1 MFIILNTS
9 FLAHTRFFPLILTI
23 TIWHVVALVWHL
35 WNRELEHKVRI
46 HVRVH
51 IISIISY
58 ASISIVFLI
67 VQPLLVQPYGTNI
80 NYVIMM
86 IAIGA
91 MIIFNAARLRYFL
104 VNPKEV

>member
-1 MFIILNTS
+1 MGYKK
-9 FLAHTRFFPLILTI
+9 RTI
-23 TIWHVVALVWHL
+23 TLTLHSQHLVFTNISFMDFIVDIRCSFIHI
-35 WNRELEHKVRI
+35 RI
-46 HVRVH
+46 H